1 MSLRCRSVI
10 EMVKKEKETAV
21 ELLSE
26 KLKKNNGVVVTEYQ
40 GLTVAEIS
48 ELRNKLRV
56 QKCEYTVVK
65 NTLSR
70 KALEKIGLSDFAKH
84 FEGPIA
90 IAIENGDP
98 VEASKI
104 LVDFSKEHEKL
115 KLKAGMLGTKVL
127 SVGDIKTIAALPK
140 RDVLLAQVV
149 GAIQAPISGFVN
161 VLNAVLVNFV
171 STLDQVRKQKEEQ
184 K

>member
-1 MSLRCRSVI
+1 MA
-10 EMVKKEKETAV
+10 KKEKELLV
-21 ELLSE
+21 EQLSE
-26 KLKKNNGVVVTEYQ
+26 KLKNNNGVVVTEYQ
-40 GLTVAEIS
+40 GLTVAEIT

-56 QKCEYTVVK
+56 QKCEYKVVK
-65 NTLSR
+65 NTFSR
-70 KALEKIGLSDFAKH
+70 KALEKIGLNEFAKY

-104 LVDFSKEHEKL
+104 LVDFAKEHEKL
-115 KLKAGMLGTKVL
+115 KLKAGVMGAKTLTVA
-127 SVGDIKTIAALPK
+127 DIKAIATLPP
-140 RDVLLAQVV
+140 REVLLAQVL
-149 GAIQAPISGFVN
+149 GTLQSPITGFVN

-171 STLDQVRKQKEEQ
+171 STLDQIRKQKEEN